1 MGIRIKRVRYKES
14 STEYLEDFEATD
26 VDNPTIFT
34 DKLNKVRSKLDFFN
48 KNISLDKNFNS
59 YIVEVDFAAG
69 ETKNI
74 QHFLGVRPKYRI
86 ILKQEGNGVLS
97 DIPSAWNN
105 QTIRMINNGAVAVKA
120 TIMILK
126 E

>member
-1 MGIRIKRVRYKES
+1 MGLRIKRVRYREA
-14 STEYLEDFEATD
+14 STEDLEEFED
-26 VDNPTIFT
+26 SDLDSPTIFT
-34 DKLNKVRSKLDFFN
+34 DKLNKIRSKLDFFN

>member
-1 MGIRIKRVRYKES
+1 MGIRIKRVRYKEA
-14 STEYLEDFEATD
+14 STEDLEDFEATD
-26 VDNPTIFT
+26 VDNPTFFT

-97 DIPSAWNN
+97 DIPSAWDN